1 MQSSKIGLLLL
12 TTLFIS
18 HTFGEEDETERRKGF
33 GLVKKCIK
41 TGMSPTGVEDLKTL
55 KNLRNAGICLRNCQK
70 EEDCQAWRFSKSN
83 KTCDLFSGFD
93 SFEGNKM
100 FLSGTKECL
109 KKGKE
114 QIKKC
119 RKKGMSPTN
128 VEELETSENTTV
140 VKCFRKCKNLEDCEA
155 WRFSKQNK
163 TCDLFSDFESFEE
176 NKMYISGAK
185 ECFNKILNEKE
196 KMLKMCKKKGMTPT
210 DVEKLSSFENVKK
223 GGRCSRKCN
232 KTEDCKAWRF
242 SKGNKTCE
250 LFLSFESFESND
262 MYISGSKEDCMKS

>member
-1 MQSSKIGLLLL
+1 MQSSKIALLLL
-12 TTLFIS
+12 TTLIFS
-18 HTFGEEDETERRKGF
+18 HTFGEEDETERKKGF

-55 KNLRNAGICLRNCQK
+55 ENLRNAGICLRNCQK

-119 RKKGMSPTN
+119 RKKGMSPTD
-128 VEELETSENTTV
+128 VEE
-140 VKCFRKCKNLEDCEA
+140 
-155 WRFSKQNK
+155 
-163 TCDLFSDFESFEE
+163 
-176 NKMYISGAK
+176 
-185 ECFNKILNEKE
+185 
-196 KMLKMCKKKGMTPT
+196 
-210 DVEKLSSFENVKK
+210 LSSFENVKK

-242 SKGNKTCE
+242 SKRNKTCE